1 MDKGELEAVAP
12 AWSSDTGV
20 TSLASTNDLNKLS
33 MVLDDIVSS
42 VTGMTMQINYSSLY
56 LLFTY

>member
-20 TSLASTNDLNKLS
+20 MSLTSTNDLNKLS